1 MKEVRQKRP
10 SRYEP
15 IYMKCPAGKF
25 LETGSRLV
33 ATRGCGEGEWGVTT
47 NGFPFG
53 VMKMFWN

>member
-1 MKEVRQKRP
+1 
-10 SRYEP
+10 
-15 IYMKCPAGKF
+15 MKCPAGKF

-33 ATRGCGEGEWGVTT
+33 VTRGCGEGEWGVTT